1 MILRRVIEHV
11 KAQNWTAVAL
21 DFVIVVVGVFIGIQV
36 ANWNDA
42 RAVKQDEE
50 AILTRFHDE
59 TVAAIEDRTLREAA
73 TEARMHRMYEMR
85 KMLLGVSPPRAVTQA
100 ECTALAQSNYLPFA
114 TGAIPVLDELIAT
127 GRFGRISDPDV
138 RRAAAELIRLRD
150 EIRSVVDVIANS
162 ALDLPFEFPDLMRVG
177 IEPTDAPDD
186 IDGFVPF
193 ASCDAETMRDNQ
205 KFLNGFS
212 ANVDNYN
219 VYYLASFIELSP
231 TYEELHH
238 SLDHALGLTH
248 GAVNEGQD

>member
-1 MILRRVIEHV
+1 MILRRMIQHV

-36 ANWNDA
+36 SNWNDA

-59 TVAAIEDRTLREAA
+59 TVAAINDRALREAA
-73 TEARMHRMYEMR
+73 TEARMNKMYEMR
-85 KMLLGVSPPRAVTQA
+85 KMLLGVSPPRPVTQA
-100 ECTALAQSNYLPFA
+100 ECTALAHSNYLPFA

-138 RRAAAELIRLRD
+138 RRAAGELIRLRD

-186 IDGFVPF
+186 IDGFVPV
-193 ASCDAETMRDNQ
+193 ASCDAEAMRDNQ

-231 TYEELHH
+231 SYEKLHW
-238 SLDHALGLTH
+238 SIDHALGLTH
-248 GAVNEGQD
+248 DAVNEARD

>member
-1 MILRRVIEHV
+1 MLLRRITEHV

-42 RAVKQDEE
+42 RAERQDEA
-50 AILTRFHDE
+50 AILERFHDE
-59 TVAAIEDRTLREAA
+59 TVAAIEDRKLHEAA
-73 TEARMHRMYEMR
+73 TETQMYRMYELR
-85 KMLLGVSPPRAVTQA
+85 KMLLGVVPPRPVTQV
-100 ECTALAQSNYLPFA
+100 ECTALAHSNYLPFA

-138 RRAAAELIRLRD
+138 RQSAGALMRLRD
-150 EIRSVVDVIANS
+150 EIRSVVDVISNS

-186 IDGFVPF
+186 IDGFVPV
-193 ASCDAETMRDNQ
+193 ASCDGEAMRANQ
-205 KFLNGFS
+205 KFLNGFG

-219 VYYLASFIELSP
+219 VYYLASFIELTPS
-231 TYEELHH
+231 YDALHR
-238 SLDHALGLTH
+238 SIDQALGMTH
-248 GAVNEGQD
+248 DAGEEGEE